1 MDSFNARGVAT
12 PASKDAVSN
21 VENALVIVIDLT
33 PTAWSGSP
41 NKGEVKLQLPSLFN
55 LLHRFI
61 KTYAFM
67 SSSNRCCIIGTHA
80 SGTRILYEGIPNVD
94 WLPSCF
100 VRRDSA
106 ESKSD
111 ACTLG
116 VWNAMLDFIGTW
128 SSKGDPQLTTA
139 LSMGLLYLNRL
150 QQTSSGLG
158 RRIIFIDT
166 SETNAYQ
173 SQYIAL
179 MNVAFTALKS
189 GITINTCALKRS
201 TRILEQLCDVTNA
214 KYINLS
220 KVLEKEDSNLN
231 HEQCILQ
238 LLMFWFLPSVD
249 ISEQLSTQ
257 LPFDFSNRAVCYCH
271 YRTVDIAFLC
281 PCCFAVH
288 CSEKDDKGRYR
299 VFCLVC
305 NSRLS
310 RPLVKNKS
318 ATDADLSTY

>member
-1 MDSFNARGVAT
+1 
-12 PASKDAVSN
+12 
-21 VENALVIVIDLT
+21 
-33 PTAWSGSP
+33 
-41 NKGEVKLQLPSLFN
+41 
-55 LLHRFI
+55 
-61 KTYAFM
+61 
-67 SSSNRCCIIGTHA
+67 
-80 SGTRILYEGIPNVD
+80 
-94 WLPSCF
+94 
-100 VRRDSA
+100 
-106 ESKSD
+106 
-111 ACTLG
+111 
-116 VWNAMLDFIGTW
+116 MLDFIGTW

-238 LLMFWFLPSVD
+238 LLMNSCQHNCRSISAIEQYVTAITEQWTLHSYAHAALPVSSMQNLPDTPQCIAPKKTIKEGIEYSAWCASRSIPARID
-249 ISEQLSTQ
+249 ITQ
-257 LPFDFSNRAVCYCH
+257 LTAVKA
-271 YRTVDIAFLC
+271 I
-281 PCCFAVH
+281 
-288 CSEKDDKGRYR
+288 SQE
-299 VFCLVC
+299 
-305 NSRLS
+305 
-310 RPLVKNKS
+310 
-318 ATDADLSTY
+318 